1 MSYSEQTP
9 YLGLPIRSA
18 SDTFNTLDNNEGFR
32 TTDTKVKQAVDDSAQ
47 AKEDATEAKS
57 NASEAVNAVGELEG
71 IVEAQGGT
79 LDEHA
84 ERLVILSNR
93 VTAQGAQIALKANAS
108 SIAPLYDA
116 EAGTYEVDDVV
127 MHLGQLYKCNTQ
139 ITVPE
144 TFDVNKWDV
153 TDVESLIGSSG
164 STVPASNVS
173 YNDTLT
179 QLGANNVQGAIV
191 ALKTLIDDIGG
202 DSMPALD
209 FANPLHTFSAN
220 NLSYTATKECYL
232 CGSMIRGSG
241 NACVLTVAG
250 TDISTIYENDST
262 FINPLKISSG
272 DTITLSIACDKLHIF
287 DVVS

>member
-18 SDTFNTLDNNEGFR
+18 SDTFNTMDNNDAFR

-71 IVEAQGGT
+71 TVEAQGGA

-108 SIAPLYDA
+108 SIAPLYDD

-144 TFDVNKWDV
+144 SFDVNKWDV
-153 TDVESLIGSSG
+153 TDVESLIGGSG
-164 STVPASNVS
+164 GTVPASNVS
-173 YNDTLT
+173 YIDTLT
-179 QLGANNVQGAIV
+179 QLGANNVQDAIV
-191 ALKTLIDDIGG
+191 ALKTLIDSMGG
-202 DSMPALD
+202 GGMKPLD
-209 FANPLHTFSAN
+209 MSNKIA
-220 NLSYTATKECYL
+220 
-232 CGSMIRGSG
+232 
-241 NACVLTVAG
+241 
-250 TDISTIYENDST
+250 ISTTTET
-262 FINPLKISSG
+262 P
-272 DTITLSIACDKLHIF
+272 DTDGVVFGYFRQGTGSCKLTIDGVDIAEATANV
-287 DVVS
+287 DVTNLYFPVAEGQAIALTNNYAAGAVYFAPYL